1 MNEYALLHNYLAVGA
16 MLFSI
21 GLVGFFTR
29 RNMILMFLSTEIMLQ
44 GVSLSLVGWSRFY
57 DHFGG
62 QMLVIFILA
71 VAACEA
77 AIGLALIV
85 VLFRQTGSLDI
96 ALRQRL
102 REANQPPWQEDQ
114 PMPIP
119 EEPVPEW
126 PRLARAGVRPTEPPE
141 NADFRDLL

>member
-1 MNEYALLHNYLAVGA
+1 MNDYAFLHQYLAVGA
-16 MLFSI
+16 VLFSI

-29 RNMILMFLSTEIMLQ
+29 RNMILMFLSTEMMLQ

-62 QMLVIFILA
+62 QMLVIFILV

-85 VLFRQTGSLDI
+85 VLYRQTGSLDI
-96 ALRQRL
+96 ALWQRL
-102 REANQPPWQEDQ
+102 REANQPPWQEE
-114 PMPIP
+114 PSAPIP
-119 EEPVPEW
+119 EAPEPVW
-126 PRLARAGVRPTEPPE
+126 PRLAPAGVRPAETDETTE
-141 NADFRDLL
+141 FRDMV

>member
-62 QMLVIFILA
+62 QMLVIFIIV

-77 AIGLALIV
+77 AVALALIV

-96 ALRQRL
+96 ALWQRL
-102 REANQPPWQEDQ
+102 REANQPPWQEES
-114 PMPIP
+114 PSPLP
-119 EEPVPEW
+119 EEPTPDW
-126 PRLARAGVRPTEPPE
+126 PRLAPAGVRPTEPVE
-141 NADFRDLL
+141 NADFREIL

>member
-1 MNEYALLHNYLAVGA
+1 MNDYAFLHQYLAVGA

-21 GLVGFFTR
+21 GLVGFLTR
-29 RNMILMFLSTEIMLQ
+29 RNMILMFLSTEMMLQ

-62 QMLVIFILA
+62 QMLVIFILV

-96 ALRQRL
+96 ALWQRL

-119 EEPVPEW
+119 EQPVSEW
-126 PRLARAGVRPTEPPE
+126 PHLAPAGIRPTEPEE
-141 NADFRDLL
+141 NAEFRDLL

>member
-1 MNEYALLHNYLAVGA
+1 MNQYALLHNYLAVGA

-21 GLVGFFTR
+21 GLIGFFIR

-62 QMLVIFILA
+62 QMLVIFTIV

-77 AIGLALIV
+77 AVALALII
-85 VLFRQTGSLDI
+85 VLVSHSGSLDI
-96 ALRQRL
+96 TVWQRL
-102 REANQPPWQEDQ
+102 REANQAPWQEE
-114 PMPIP
+114 PSAVVP
-119 EEPVPEW
+119 EEPEPSW
-126 PRLARAGVRPTEPPE
+126 PRLAPAGVRPPE
-141 NADFRDLL
+141 NPETQFREHV

>member
-1 MNEYALLHNYLAVGA
+1 MNDYAFLHQYLAVGV
-16 MLFSI
+16 MLFGI

-62 QMLVIFILA
+62 QMLVIFIIV

-77 AIGLALIV
+77 AVALALIV

-96 ALRQRL
+96 ALWQRL

>member
-1 MNEYALLHNYLAVGA
+1 MNEYAFLHQYLVVGA

-62 QMLVIFILA
+62 QMLVIFILV

-96 ALRQRL
+96 ALWQRL
-102 REANQPPWQEDQ
+102 REANQPPWQEET

-119 EEPVPEW
+119 DEPVPVW
-126 PRLARAGVRPTEPPE
+126 PRLAPAGLRPPESPE
-141 NADFRDLL
+141 NADFRETV